1 MIIGAH
7 AIVYSKDSEA
17 DRKFFQDVLGLSH
30 VDAGGGWLIFGL
42 PPAEVAVHPSKTSVA
57 HELYLMTDDVAAL
70 SATLRKRGVYHTP
83 PVDQRWGII
92 MHVTLPSGGKIAIY
106 EPRHERPAAVSVPGA
121 KKPAP
126 ASAKTPEKATEPSAA
141 PAPPKTAA
149 LKSVPAKVAAAKVVP
164 AKVAPAKVVP
174 AKAAPAKSTPAK
186 ATKPAPAKPEK
197 PSKKPTPKRR

>member
-17 DRKFFQDVLGLSH
+17 DRKFFQDVLGLNH

-70 SATLRKRGVYHTP
+70 AATLKKRGVQHTP

-92 MHVTLPSGGKIAIY
+92 MHVTLPSGGKLAIY
-106 EPRHERPAAVSVPGA
+106 EPRHERPS
-121 KKPAP
+121 
-126 ASAKTPEKATEPSAA
+126 
-141 PAPPKTAA
+141 
-149 LKSVPAKVAAAKVVP
+149 
-164 AKVAPAKVVP
+164 
-174 AKAAPAKSTPAK
+174 
-186 ATKPAPAKPEK
+186 
-197 PSKKPTPKRR
+197 R